1 MISDGDDF
9 GNENGIL
16 MANLNDEDSR
26 YNIVQRRKECVFSK
40 TQVVT
45 SQWLVSDLNP
55 KEATHLSYKPTIAG
69 HSKNSNI
76 EF

>member
-1 MISDGDDF
+1 MLIRKYITSHLVHGVISDGDDF

-40 TQVVT
+40 TQVFET
-45 SQWLVSDLNP
+45 DH
-55 KEATHLSYKPTIAG
+55 E
-69 HSKNSNI
+69 
-76 EF
+76 

>member
-45 SQWLVSDLNP
+45 FRPVSDLYP
-55 KEATHLSYKPTIAG
+55 RLFRSLTIDRLW
-69 HSKNSNI
+69 S
-76 EF
+76 FQFL

>member
-45 SQWLVSDLNP
+45 IQCIKIILIIFLAFIID
-55 KEATHLSYKPTIAG
+55 IG
-69 HSKNSNI
+69 
-76 EF
+76 